1 MKAILFRFASVLIGL
16 AIAALLGEVALRLF
30 APRLG
35 VAVNEKNRFCRF
47 DHDLG
52 WAPLEN
58 ITYVEKNHRY
68 LVHQNQ
74 FGLRAP
80 DDMQLKKTSGRKRV
94 LVLGDSYVWGVGA
107 SQEEL
112 FAAPEVH
119 GTNDDLINCGVSGYG
134 TDQEYLFYLLK
145 GQKFDVDQ
153 VVVAF
158 TLYNDVANNLAPKQY
173 SYLKPYFTLNGGQL
187 VLHNDHVRYSRVDS
201 FSRNLNRECRV
212 WNIADQGFHGLINTL
227 LRKPNKQLETDVVV
241 SDADREGIELTLAI
255 LKKLK
260 EAVAAR
266 HAEFYVVFIPYKPRV
281 ENHLPGNHPFA
292 PLIAAGL
299 TQMGVSYREP
309 YPEFL
314 KSAMAGVDPFNPVDN
329 HFNAAGHALFAKFV
343 TDTDLAR
350 ASIDYYAHQ

>member
-1 MKAILFRFASVLIGL
+1 
-16 AIAALLGEVALRLF
+16 
-30 APRLG
+30 
-35 VAVNEKNRFCRF
+35 
-47 DHDLG
+47 
-52 WAPLEN
+52 
-58 ITYVEKNHRY
+58 
-68 LVHQNQ
+68 
-74 FGLRAP
+74 
-80 DDMQLKKTSGRKRV
+80 
-94 LVLGDSYVWGVGA
+94 
-107 SQEEL
+107 
-112 FAAPEVH
+112 
-119 GTNDDLINCGVSGYG
+119 
-134 TDQEYLFYLLK
+134 LFYLLK

-153 VVVAF
+153 VVLAF
-158 TLYNDVANNLAPKQY
+158 TLYNDVANNLASEQY
-173 SYLKPYFTLNGGQL
+173 SYLKPYFTLNGSQL

-201 FSRNLNRECRV
+201 FFRNLNRECRV
-212 WNIADQGFHGLINTL
+212 WNLAGQDFHGLINRL
-227 LRKPNKQLETDVVV
+227 LRRPKHLEADVVV
-241 SDADREGIELTLAI
+241 SEVDRKGIELTLAI
-255 LKKLK
+255 VKKLK

-314 KSAMAGVDPFNPVDN
+314 KSAMAGVDPFNEGDN